1 MKEAKSGNAKPQP
14 SPTTPS
20 TTLATKREVL
30 PGTEATCT
38 ADMKGKLDSLRMD
51 ISAPVS
57 VHRKV
62 DSPNIQPHA
71 PSEAPFPPVQSDA
84 QSDKATPPTM
94 MLDETFT
101 LTFTNY
107 QDKHNLKIDASSTVQ
122 PSVPSKGDLP
132 AAPSTPPSTD
142 LLNVSAASYL
152 DF

>member
-1 MKEAKSGNAKPQP
+1 
-14 SPTTPS
+14 
-20 TTLATKREVL
+20 
-30 PGTEATCT
+30 
-38 ADMKGKLDSLRMD
+38 
-51 ISAPVS
+51 
-57 VHRKV
+57 
-62 DSPNIQPHA
+62 
-71 PSEAPFPPVQSDA
+71 
-84 QSDKATPPTM
+84 M